1 MIQIDPD
8 VFTYQPATDMS
19 LERFVVRDVDDEA
32 PVLAALRRASDRFM
46 AVDTNG
52 VEHATEES
60 LLAAVDAGAD
70 SPSYVSDPEVTPTGI
85 EVYVDCKGVIEDAMA
100 HTLREILREELTAA
114 GYSGRVSAVSRAA

>member
-8 VFTYQPATDMS
+8 VFTYQPAMDMS
-19 LERFVVRDVDDEA
+19 VERFVVRDVGDEEA
-32 PVLAALRRASDRFM
+32 VLGALGRASDRFM

-52 VEHATEES
+52 VEHASEES
-60 LLAAVDAGAD
+60 MLAAVDAGAG
-70 SPSYVSDPEVTPTGI
+70 SPSYVSDPEVTSTGV

-100 HTLREILREELTAA
+100 DTLRGILRGELTAV

>member
-8 VFTYQPATDMS
+8 VFTYQPAMDMS
-19 LERFVVRDVDDEA
+19 VERFVVRDVADEEA
-32 PVLAALRRASDRFM
+32 VLAALGRASDRFM

-52 VEHATEES
+52 VEHASEES
-60 LLAAVDAGAD
+60 MLAAVDAGAD
-70 SPSYVSDPEVTPTGI
+70 SPSYVSDPEVTPTGV

-100 HTLREILREELTAA
+100 NTLRGILREELTAV